1 MFILCIRLES
11 GGLTGPD
18 YDGDDEDDD
27 TDDYSGD
34 RWIELLIALIKRNP
48 SLQKI
53 CVMMERFE
61 PTTEFWESIGQASAT
76 SGPTTTEARGRG
88 GGSGSLKSLEC
99 VSMFNDKEVM
109 EGMRRHF
116 GTLKDLEFGQ
126 VRSHCIL
133 WMYENGVSHHG
144 LDFTLEA
151 GLDQL
156 AGLKKL
162 EELNLE
168 GIYQRMGEKDVKWM
182 LEHWPRLRVV
192 EGELHYRREER
203 VKLDILMEQRG
214 FKILNHSYRK

>member
-1 MFILCIRLES
+1 M
-11 GGLTGPD
+11 TGDPQNIWQ
-18 YDGDDEDDD
+18 
-27 TDDYSGD
+27 TPSSSHQQQHSSSSSSS
-34 RWIELLIALIKRNP
+34 P
-48 SLQKI
+48 SPSSSLQH
-53 CVMMERFE
+53 RLFH
-61 PTTEFWESIGQASAT
+61 QL
-76 SGPTTTEARGRG
+76 GRL
-88 GGSGSLKSLEC
+88 SNLQQLSL
-99 VSMFNDKEVM
+99 
-109 EGMRRHF
+109 G
-116 GTLKDLEFGQ
+116 
-126 VRSHCIL
+126 HCIL

-168 GIYQRMGEKDVKWM
+168 GIYQRMGEKDVRWM